1 MKNLKIVLYIKYNN
15 DNIII
20 LHIYNNH
27 RVEFIIHNLLFM
39 ALYFALK
46 I

>member
-20 LHIYNNH
+20 LHIYNNY

>member
-1 MKNLKIVLYIKYNN
+1 MIILLCY

-20 LHIYNNH
+20 LHIYNNY

-46 I
+46 IQIDNNNL